1 MKFTGIVTNVLP
13 IQSGTSKAGKEWR
26 RLEFV
31 LEYEAHE
38 QYPKAIVV
46 SVMNAK
52 IEELNIQQGG
62 KYEVEVDFSTR
73 EYQGRWYM
81 SASAWK
87 ATKIEDQTAQFNTQ
101 ATQDVSA
108 LQSLGVDSN
117 AKPISGAP
125 VPESDDLPF

>member
-1 MKFTGIVTNVLP
+1 MKFTGIVTKVLP

-31 LEYEAHE
+31 LEYESHE
-38 QYPKAIVV
+38 QYPKSIVV
-46 SVMNAK
+46 SAMNAK

-81 SASAWK
+81 GASAWK
-87 ATKIEDQTAQFNTQ
+87 ATKLEGQTAQSNTQ
-101 ATQDVSA
+101 AAQEMSA
-108 LQSLGVDSN
+108 LQSLGVDPN
-117 AKPISGAP
+117 TKPITSTPA
-125 VPESDDLPF
+125 PESDDLPF